1 MPDDQPRVYK
11 PTRELRLPP
20 PYLSPAQK
28 QAFTRQRVIECFLKD
43 FITAL
48 PADLEV
54 SFMEFPHYASFAKQV
69 WRFKD
74 TIQDKQELARK
85 IETRI
90 GHWSEI
96 GGLKELALRRLAAEI
111 LVTELTMA

>member
-43 FITAL
+43 LIAAL
-48 PADLEV
+48 PRDLGV
-54 SFMEFPHYASFAKQV
+54 SFMEFPHYANFAKQV

-74 TIQDKQELARK
+74 TIQDQQELARK

-90 GHWSEI
+90 GHWTEI
-96 GGLKELALRRLAAEI
+96 GGLKEPVLRRLAAEI
-111 LVTELTMA
+111 LRTELAPA